1 MSGCPPNVSNKGFLS
16 ATNTK
21 HALNLDLEHPRTTLS
36 LAEKKATKE
45 KSTKSLVTLQCLQNL

>member
-16 ATNTK
+16 ATNIK
-21 HALNLDLEHPRTTLS
+21 HALNLEHPRTTLS